1 MKRSIIKIDEDKCTG
16 CGACVPDCPEGAI
29 QVIGGKARLVGEL
42 LCDGLGACLGN
53 CPEGAISVEEREAE
67 AYDENAVMENVVKG
81 GAGVIRAHLA
91 HLRSH
96 GQTEYLAAALRYLE
110 SRGMSEPGVGAD
122 EAKPL
127 ACGCPGTMAKDL
139 RGAHAAAAQT
149 GGPAA
154 APAVSRLGQ
163 WPIQLHLL
171 NPRAPYFENA
181 DLLVAAD
188 CTAFSFG
195 NFHERFLKDRILVM
209 FCPKLDHAQEQY
221 LEKLTA
227 ILRDNSIRS
236 ITIVRMEVPCCG
248 GTVRLVEEALA
259 RSGKNIIVK
268 EYTLSLQ
275 GGII

>member
-67 AYDENAVMENVVKG
+67 AYDENAVMDNVVKG
-81 GAGVIRAHLA
+81 GAGVISAHLA
-91 HLRSH
+91 HLRGH
-96 GQTEYLAAALRYLE
+96 GQTEYLATALRYLE
-110 SRGMSEPGVGAD
+110 SRGMSEPAD
-122 EAKPL
+122 GPDDKNAKPL

-139 RGAHAAAAQT
+139 RGGHAAAARQ
-149 GGPAA
+149 AA
-154 APAVSRLGQ
+154 GPAVSRLGQ

-209 FCPKLDHAQEQY
+209 FCPKLDHSQEQY

-227 ILRDNSIRS
+227 ILRDNAIRS
-236 ITIVRMEVPCCG
+236 ITVVRMEVPCCG